1 MKTRIAIAL
10 PLLLAGCA
18 SDAATPEMDP
28 AIEEAFRQQQERE
41 KELAISRSQFNRI
54 LLDLDKMVDSYVFMV
69 NERGEADT
77 ADAVG
82 KIDRFLSQQ
91 VDGSF
96 DVQTQQWESGY
107 YDELVRA
114 ADDPTYPGNQSIA
127 LAALGFSTRPETL
140 SVLVNGVENEDFIV
154 SNSAV
159 LGLAVFRDERTPP
172 AVLARCVVE
181 EGRPLSMRS
190 NAAWALF
197 QIQTILIDN
206 DDEIVAF
213 WKSLL
218 EQPPLTV
225 DPGILVSAVRGIGLT
240 RDPELTDFVVKFVS
254 DPTPQVRMAAAIALG
269 RMQNQATYESLLA
282 LLGPAE
288 TNANV
293 RLAARKALQALAGGT
308 DRGYDVLGWRLLF
321 DRGG

>member
-1 MKTRIAIAL
+1 MKTRLAIAL
-10 PLLLAGCA
+10 FPLLAGCA
-18 SDAATPEMDP
+18 SDTTGTGMDP
-28 AIEEAFRQQQERE
+28 AIEEAFRQQQQQEQ
-41 KELAISRSQFNRI
+41 ELAARRNQLNRI

-69 NERGEADT
+69 NERGDWGT
-77 ADAVG
+77 GDSVG
-82 KIDRFLSQQ
+82 KIERFLSQQ
-91 VDGSF
+91 VDGF
-96 DVQTQQWESGY
+96 FNIQTQQWENGH
-107 YDELVRA
+107 YDELVRV
-114 ADDPTYPGNQSIA
+114 ADDPSIPGNQSIS

-140 SVLVNGVENEDFIV
+140 SVLLNGVENEDFNV

-172 AVLARCVVE
+172 AVLMRCVVQ

-190 NAAWALF
+190 NAAWALY
-197 QIQTILIDN
+197 QLQTVLSDN
-206 DDEIVAF
+206 EEIVEF

-218 EQPPLTV
+218 GKPTLAV
-225 DPGILVSAVRGIGLT
+225 DPGILISAVRGMGIT
-240 RDPELTDFVVKFVS
+240 RNPELTGYIVKFVS

-308 DRGYDVLGWRLLF
+308 DRGYDVQGWRLLF